1 MNNVSGTAAACL
13 CGQTVDLLLMWNT
26 SEGSSLTLNRKNG
39 KLEIYIIVNLLR
51 HKQVLSL
58 YQQQLIY
65 IVSRFEPLLNIL
77 TVIKACSLRYWRILS
92 LLVTLC
98 SVSATG
104 CQLPLPLFFHFLC
117 PAFHLCLPPV
127 CFFFLFLWRLSPHLP
142 KPPLRLHFSLLFISD
157 GSWQKIIR
165 RQTPSTLPSYSISIL
180 CRVLSLSPS
189 SSPSS
194 SAVIVSTVKGLHGDH
209 ARLDCVCCTP
219 RDPHFWED
227 LHAFWEKS
235 HLTSWDLERRLCN
248 VTSTW
253 LQMDGNQ
260 FHVWLGCI

>member
-117 PAFHLCLPPV
+117 PAFHLCLPPR
-127 CFFFLFLWRLSPHLP
+127 LFLLLISLAAFPSSPQTP
-142 KPPLRLHFSLLFISD
+142 TPPPLLSSLYLWWLLTENYKKTNSIHPAILFHFYPLPCTFSFSVVFALFLSCDCVDSKRASRWSRPARLCVLHT
-157 GSWQKIIR
+157 KR
-165 RQTPSTLPSYSISIL
+165 STLL
-180 CRVLSLSPS
+180 GRF
-189 SSPSS
+189 
-194 SAVIVSTVKGLHGDH
+194 
-209 ARLDCVCCTP
+209 AR
-219 RDPHFWED
+219 F
-227 LHAFWEKS
+227 
-235 HLTSWDLERRLCN
+235 
-248 VTSTW
+248 
-253 LQMDGNQ
+253 
-260 FHVWLGCI
+260 LGKIPFNKLRFRKASV